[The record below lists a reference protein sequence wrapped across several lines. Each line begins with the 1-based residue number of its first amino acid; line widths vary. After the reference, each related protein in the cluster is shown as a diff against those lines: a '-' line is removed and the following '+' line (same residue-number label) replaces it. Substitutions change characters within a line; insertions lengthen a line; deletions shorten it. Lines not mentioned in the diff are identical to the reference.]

1 LTGIKTTTPEAAHDG
16 LDPLTCE
23 TPMNKQQTET
33 LKQQLQA
40 ERQSLVELLK
50 RLRGGDVDRTEA
62 SQVHFG
68 LVEDSREQAATD
80 RELEFAMDEHETAA
94 IRAIDVALT
103 RIENGIYGE
112 CADCGVDIPVER
124 LQASPQALCC
134 IKCQEKRELA
144 EPAT

>member
-1 LTGIKTTTPEAAHDG
+1 
-16 LDPLTCE
+16 
-23 TPMNKQQTET
+23 MNKQQTET
-33 LKQQLQA
+33 IKKQLQA
-40 ERQSLVELLK
+40 ERLALVEQLS

-62 SQVHFG
+62 SREHFG
-68 LVEDSREQAATD
+68 LVEDSRAQAATD

-103 RIENGIYGE
+103 RIENGVYGE
-112 CADCGVDIPVER
+112 CADCGVDIPLER
-124 LQASPQALCC
+124 LQASPQSLCC

>member
-1 LTGIKTTTPEAAHDG
+1 
-16 LDPLTCE
+16 
-23 TPMNKQQTET
+23 MNKQQTET
-33 LKQQLQA
+33 IKKQLQA
-40 ERQSLVELLK
+40 ERQALVEQLS
-50 RLRGGDVDRTEA
+50 RLRGGDIDRTEA
-62 SQVHFG
+62 SKEHFG
-68 LVEDSREQAATD
+68 IVEDSRAQTATD

-94 IRAIDVALT
+94 IRAIDVALA

-124 LQASPQALCC
+124 LQASPQAFCC

>member
-1 LTGIKTTTPEAAHDG
+1 
-16 LDPLTCE
+16 
-23 TPMNKQQTET
+23 MNKQQTET
-33 LKQQLQA
+33 IKKQLQA
-40 ERQSLVELLK
+40 ERQALVEQLS
-50 RLRGGDVDRTEA
+50 RLRGGDIDRTEA
-62 SQVHFG
+62 SQEHFG
-68 LVEDSREQAATD
+68 LVEDSRAQAATD
-80 RELEFAMDEHETAA
+80 RELEFAMDEHESAA

-144 EPAT
+144 EPAA